1 LFKLSFLRDN
11 LIGCKLNH
19 PTKPL
24 QRAKYGG
31 YLAIVEI
38 LSGQMSVAGSP
49 FEGGKGDE
57 LWFLPDKRSIKQKN
71 HSKKI
76 SLNNLIM
83 FTVRLLIIQSSRD

>member
-19 PTKPL
+19 PPKPL

-49 FEGGKGDE
+49 FEGARGMSCG
-57 LWFLPDKRSIKQKN
+57 FYPIKEVSN
-71 HSKKI
+71 KKI
-76 SLNNLIM
+76 
-83 FTVRLLIIQSSRD
+83 TARK